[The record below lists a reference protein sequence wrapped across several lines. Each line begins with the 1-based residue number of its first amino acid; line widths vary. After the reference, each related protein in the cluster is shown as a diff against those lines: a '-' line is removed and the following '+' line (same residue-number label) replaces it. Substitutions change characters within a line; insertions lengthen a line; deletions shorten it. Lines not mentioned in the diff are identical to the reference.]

1 MIVFNR
7 ISPLT
12 GQFAFSFHY
21 NSFFFVSVAA
31 LSLPIS
37 IENGKALLAKTILL
51 FHRYVCVCVV
61 LLTLKKSIVE
71 PDISVPYCTSV

>member
-21 NSFFFVSVAA
+21 NFFFVSVAA

-51 FHRYVCVCVV
+51 FHRYGCVV